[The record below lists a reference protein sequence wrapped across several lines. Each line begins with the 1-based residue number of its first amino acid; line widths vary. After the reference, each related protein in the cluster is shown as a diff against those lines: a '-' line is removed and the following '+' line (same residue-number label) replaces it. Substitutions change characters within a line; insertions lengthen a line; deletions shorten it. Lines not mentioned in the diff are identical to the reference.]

1 MSSIQN
7 AGNYQCLHLGLTFLS
22 FLAIVLP
29 VPQSLPVHGDGLWMT
44 VLWHEYLVT
53 LSLGEEKG
61 LGFGMF
67 EVGQGQDVRN

>member
-1 MSSIQN
+1 
-7 AGNYQCLHLGLTFLS
+7 
-22 FLAIVLP
+22 
-29 VPQSLPVHGDGLWMT
+29 MT